1 MDNKKKK
8 IVGVAVIS
16 GVILVSV
23 ASVGT
28 VQLIRENNAQV
39 ANKYVTAQ
47 ASDFDAVEEDLYYKI
62 TDENGHELFSYKRS
76 STDHKIY
83 IASSKATNVLA
94 TDGLSVV
101 TPPTKAGYTF
111 EGYYYTY
118 SGTEYQ
124 IIDSEGKLV
133 YKSSSYAN
141 LLFNDK
147 GSVSLTSKWKRKTLE
162 EDVYYSVKD
171 NNNKTLFSYTKSSSD
186 KKFYASSGKGSHM
199 EMVNGLS
206 LVTPPTKTGYAFQGY
221 YYTDENNKEYQIIDS
236 KGNLIMNSNNAQ
248 VLSTVI
254 ENLVLEERWATN
266 AYYTVRDEN
275 GSQLFVYTK
284 DGSGNIVFQSY
295 VNQNAVFADGVYL
308 VYPPTKSGYTFNG
321 YYYTYSG
328 KEYQI
333 IDSEGKLVAKN
344 TGDGGFSHYLFQ
356 TLGGEITLTAKWSS
370 NRIITYT
377 LDPNGGTQTTENL
390 YVNGDGKVYSNSNC
404 STEIQKIEVPKK
416 EGYIFQG
423 YKINLDTVIDKAGVI
438 DISKFKTLY
447 DNTTSGE
454 MFKLIAEWKETEVSK
469 ITIRNYP
476 RVTYE
481 KGEDLNLD
489 DAQLLVTNS
498 EGSSTLVKITSDMIS
513 GYDKNKVGEQ
523 TVTVTYKGKTT
534 TFKVKVSEAEVKV
547 TKINLSE
554 ENKTLKIGEKFTLEA
569 KVEPDTATNKQV
581 EWKSEDESIA
591 TVSSS
596 GEVAAVKE
604 GSTNIVATAK
614 DGSGT
619 KAICKVT
626 VEKQDTAV
634 KVESITLDKKTAEL
648 QVGGKLLLKA
658 TINPDEA
665 TNQKISWDSSNT
677 AVATVKD
684 GLVTA
689 MSEGKT
695 TITVKTEDG
704 GKTDTAEI
712 TVVKEKNDD
721 KTGPTINSVK
731 GETDTEGIYKVII
744 KATDESGIGK
754 VTVNGEEITTK
765 DDSGNYYFQPTENGK
780 YEIEVYDTKGNK
792 TLHTHTENNIIKE
805 AKAIQAKDSSGNY
818 IVYIETITNKKVKTV
833 KVNGQEIK
841 SKDDQGRY
849 YFKPS
854 GNGIYTFSIEYED
867 GTTDN
872 VEYTE
877 NRFTNNNTGDPSNGN
892 GNGNNGGT
900 TTTGGSK
907 ITGTGNSGSSS
918 TGGTGSIK
926 TSTALTN
933 LPKTGTKMGAFFATI
948 ASGIAA
954 VFAWF
959 RQRKEK

>member
-1 MDNKKKK
+1 MDNKKRK

-62 TDENGHELFSYKRS
+62 TDEDGHELFSYKRS

-206 LVTPPTKTGYAFQGY
+206 LVTPPTKTGYVFSGY
-221 YYTDENNKEYQIIDS
+221 YYTNEAGKEYQIIDGD
-236 KGNLIMNSNNAQ
+236 GNLVMNSNNEYIF
-248 VLSTVI
+248 STI
-254 ENLVLEERWATN
+254 IDNLVLEEKWTAD
-266 AYYTVRDEN
+266 YHTVTDEN

-284 DGSGNIVFQSY
+284 DGNGDIVFTSY
-295 VNQNAVFADGVYL
+295 VNKNVVFADGIYL

-344 TGDGGFSHYLFQ
+344 SGDGSFSNYLFK
-356 TLGGEITLTAKWSS
+356 TLGRDFTLTAKWST
-370 NRIITYT
+370 NRIITYA

-404 STEIQKIEVPKK
+404 STEIQKIEIPKK
-416 EGYIFQG
+416 EGYAFQG

-454 MFKLIAEWKETEVSK
+454 MFKIVAEWKETEVSK

-489 DAQLLVTNS
+489 DAQLLVTKS
-498 EGSSTLVKITSDMIS
+498 DGSSTPVKITSDMIS

-614 DGSGT
+614 DGSGI

-665 TNQKISWDSSNT
+665 TNQRISWDSSNT

-712 TVVKEKNDD
+712 TVVKEINDD
-721 KTGPTINSVK
+721 KNGPTINSVK

-854 GNGIYTFSIEYED
+854 GNGIYKFSIEYED

-907 ITGTGNSGSSS
+907 ITGTGNSGSSL

-926 TSTALTN
+926 PSTALTN